1 MPEPAART
9 RLREAR
15 EQAAAERESDLD
27 PAELLKSIAI
37 ISANLKRHIKEEGLR
52 IGAELGKNHA
62 KAAQDR
68 IRENAVE
75 MQRLQDLVAEFRLQR
90 EPLERAADLAHRL
103 AGAIHRAQ
111 WGGEE
116 TISVKAL
123 VGILNAPDTVPE
135 GATISEG

>member
-1 MPEPAART
+1 MADRN
-9 RLREAR
+9 
-15 EQAAAERESDLD
+15 SDFD
-27 PAELLKSIAI
+27 VTELAKSLEKT
-37 ISANLKRHIKEEGLR
+37 SANLDRLIKTEGLKV
-52 IGAELGKNHA
+52 GAKLGESHA

-75 MQRLQDLVAEFRLQR
+75 MQRLQDLVDEFRRLR
-90 EPLERAADLAHRL
+90 EPLERAADLGQCL

-123 VGILNAPDTVPE
+123 LDIMNAPRQEIPDAPRP
-135 GATISEG
+135 